1 MDVKLFKRD
10 DGRWQA
16 DIRLPDGRWCHA
28 IGHDFGD
35 ALIELDIRAPS
46 DTETLIKVCSD
57 PEA

>member
-28 IGHDFGD
+28 IGH
-35 ALIELDIRAPS
+35 ALIELGIRAPS